1 MTVQLLNAES
11 LKAQTAHRYPQ
22 PCSCA
27 LGVCKGWESFTEDR
41 WPKDQMKA
49 LGTLRDPDIYE
60 PSPEEFHP
68 QGTRYASPDAPIAV
82 KFFPCNVSDVFACST
97 CKRVLMRY
105 TEFGGYYID
114 HRVREVDSTLVV

>member
-1 MTVQLLNAES
+1 MTVQLPNAES
-11 LKAQTAHRYPQ
+11 LKALMAQHNPQ

-27 LGVCKGWESFTEDR
+27 LGACKGWESFTEDR
-41 WPKDQMKA
+41 WPKDQMQA

-82 KFFPCNVSDVFACST
+82 KFFPCNVSDVFACGT